1 MKKTTRPAQREEAV
15 YYSDFSGKCF
25 GEFDPH
31 IELRLDFGYGS
42 KYDGS
47 KLRFDLD
54 DKDVEDILAL
64 LKSKL
69 SNDTKKALKIA
80 CAILDDN
87 YDNSVQSRDWTD
99 CEFIC
104 NEKDLLEK
112 LI

>member
-1 MKKTTRPAQREEAV
+1 MKKTTRPAQREESV

-31 IELRLDFGYGS
+31 VELALDFGYGS

-69 SNDTKKALKIA
+69 SNDAKKALKTMYTL
-80 CAILDDN
+80 LDDK
-87 YDNSVQSRDWTD
+87 YENSIQSRDWTE
-99 CEFIC
+99 CEFNC

>member
-1 MKKTTRPAQREEAV
+1 MKKITKPAQKEEAV

-25 GEFDPH
+25 GELYPPV
-31 IELRLDFGYGS
+31 ELMIDFNYGS
-42 KYDGS
+42 CHDGS

-54 DKDVEDILAL
+54 DKDIEDVLVL

-69 SNDTKKALKIA
+69 SNDTKKALKTMYTV
-80 CAILDDN
+80 LDDK
-87 YDNSVQSRDWTD
+87 YENSIQSRDWTD

>member
-1 MKKTTRPAQREEAV
+1 MI
-15 YYSDFSGKCF
+15 DFN
-25 GEFDPH
+25 
-31 IELRLDFGYGS
+31 YGS

-54 DKDVEDILAL
+54 DKDIEDVLEL

-69 SNDTKKALKIA
+69 SNDAKQALKTM
-80 CAILDDN
+80 CSILEDK
-87 YDNSVQSRDWTD
+87 YENSVQSRDWTD
-99 CEFIC
+99 CNLIC

>member
-1 MKKTTRPAQREEAV
+1 MKKTTKPAQKEEAV

-25 GEFDPH
+25 GDWDPP
-31 IELRLDFGYGS
+31 IELIIYFNYGS

-54 DKDVEDILAL
+54 DKDAEDILAL

-69 SNDTKKALKIA
+69 SSDTKKALKTA
-80 CAILDDN
+80 CAILDDK

-104 NEKDLLEK
+104 NEKDLLKK

>member
-1 MKKTTRPAQREEAV
+1 MKKTTKPAQKEEAV

-25 GEFDPH
+25 G
-31 IELRLDFGYGS
+31 DFHPPVQLMIDFNYGS
-42 KYDGS
+42 GYDGS

-54 DKDVEDILAL
+54 DKDIEDILAL

-69 SNDTKKALKIA
+69 SNDTKKALKTMYT
-80 CAILDDN
+80 ILDDK
-87 YDNSVQSRDWTD
+87 YENSVQSRDWDD

-104 NEKDLLEK
+104 NEKDLLKK

>member
-1 MKKTTRPAQREEAV
+1 MKKTTKPAQQEEAT

-25 GEFDPH
+25 GDFHPH
-31 IELRLDFGYGS
+31 IELIINFNYGS

-47 KLRFDLD
+47 MLKFDLD
-54 DKDVEDILAL
+54 DKDIEDVLVL

-69 SNDTKKALKIA
+69 SNDAKKGFKTMYTL
-80 CAILDDN
+80 LDDK
-87 YDNSVQSRDWTD
+87 YEDSVQSRDWTD
-99 CEFIC
+99 CNFIC

>member
-31 IELRLDFGYGS
+31 VELRLDFGYGS
-42 KYDGS
+42 KYDGG

-69 SNDTKKALKIA
+69 SNDTKKALKTMYT
-80 CAILDDN
+80 ILDDK
-87 YDNSVQSRDWTD
+87 YENSIQSRDWTD
-99 CEFIC
+99 CNFIC
-104 NEKDLLEK
+104 NEKGLLEK